1 MLACEV
7 IWAADKAQ
15 RARELIEDAIGGP
28 CPCHQGEQCPMLPEG
43 TVIELR
49 LRDGAR
55 LS

>member
-7 IWAADKAQ
+7 IWAPEKAA

-28 CPCHQGEQCPMLPEG
+28 CPCHEGRECPMLPEG
-43 TVIELR
+43 MPLHLR

-55 LS
+55 LG